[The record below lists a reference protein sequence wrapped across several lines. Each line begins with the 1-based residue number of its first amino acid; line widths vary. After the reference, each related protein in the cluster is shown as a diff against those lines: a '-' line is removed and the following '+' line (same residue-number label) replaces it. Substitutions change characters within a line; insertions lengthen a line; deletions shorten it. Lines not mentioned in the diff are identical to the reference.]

1 MAEKNNITRNIVIF
15 AAVGVAISMFKK
27 ENREKVKNAAATTKS
42 KMNEISENTEIKENL
57 QAVIEDLKETI
68 EIFCKRKIETQ
79 AIPSK
84 ESIKEEDSEK
94 DIELK

>member
-1 MAEKNNITRNIVIF
+1 MTDKNNITRNIVIF
-15 AAVGVAISMFKK
+15 VAVGVAISMFKK

-42 KMNEISENTEIKENL
+42 KMNEISESTEIKENM

-68 EIFCKRKIETQ
+68 EIFCKKKIETQ
-79 AIPSK
+79 TVPPK

-94 DIELK
+94 YIELK